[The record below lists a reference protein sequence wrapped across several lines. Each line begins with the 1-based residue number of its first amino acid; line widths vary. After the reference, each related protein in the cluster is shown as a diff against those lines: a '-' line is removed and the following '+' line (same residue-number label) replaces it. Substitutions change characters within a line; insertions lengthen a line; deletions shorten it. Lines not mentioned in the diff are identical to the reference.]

1 MNFWDQDGMGVLG
14 GLFIK
19 KPLFY
24 DNYATGVLYREFIS
38 KDDVEKT
45 EKVLNEIIY
54 LDELLALTAVNP
66 EQISDAFLTYKNLIL
81 TLWARNYLGLS
92 EKPAALTL
100 DQFKRFFDD
109 LWSGEGKPRKTS
121 RKMKEAFLHW
131 LSDRAGQTPYE
142 VSQRLGQ
149 TLENLYNEIESEL
162 GEVSSEDLAP
172 EYINLFLIEA

>member
-1 MNFWDQDGMGVLG
+1 M
-14 GLFIK
+14 
-19 KPLFY
+19 
-24 DNYATGVLYREFIS
+24 LYREFIS

-100 DQFKRFFDD
+100 DEFKRFFDY
-109 LWSGEGKPRKTS
+109 LCCGKVNRGKPAGRP
-121 RKMKEAFLHW
+121 RHYG
-131 LSDRAGQTPYE
+131 RALW
-142 VSQRLGQ
+142 R
-149 TLENLYNEIESEL
+149 
-162 GEVSSEDLAP
+162 
-172 EYINLFLIEA
+172 